1 MGRMFYE
8 LFERTLN
15 HGSSPE
21 YMQYPSDTLRESNA
35 QAPNYLYSR
44 VIPVH
49 ALLPPMTL
57 VDTFHGTLE
66 RELQKM
72 ILQRK
77 LRPCCRLGG
86 RGRFSTRF
94 MG

>member
-57 VDTFHGTLE
+57 VDTFHGILE
-66 RELQKM
+66 RA
-72 ILQRK
+72 LQRRI
-77 LRPCCRLGG
+77 LLVAYRPCCLQ
-86 RGRFSTRF
+86 T
-94 MG
+94 